1 MEKGICFLYIIFI
14 YYIYITCFSLFTI
27 YCIVHFVDSC
37 PLTRQ
42 LIVLGKFLRVI
53 LMGHGYRGKRYL
65 VRQETCGLEN
75 LRYVLFLFR
84 SDFIPLEPHIHLF
97 LPIHFCLC
105 FFVQKK
111 FSICPPDDRWARK
124 NFEMRGA
131 AVMKNNLNK
140 ARTVMNRPSWIN
152 EDIWPNLCNHWA
164 SQGYIKKRIQAKANR
179 ASDCGGLGGSLH
191 TCGSITASQHKDN
204 MVVTFLLLYSNMNII
219 LKHFNNCIMVFF
231 HGVAMSFIV
240 LSGCYIA
247 RGLIITV
254 ML

>member
-1 MEKGICFLYIIFI
+1 
-14 YYIYITCFSLFTI
+14 
-27 YCIVHFVDSC
+27 
-37 PLTRQ
+37 
-42 LIVLGKFLRVI
+42 
-53 LMGHGYRGKRYL
+53 
-65 VRQETCGLEN
+65 
-75 LRYVLFLFR
+75 
-84 SDFIPLEPHIHLF
+84 
-97 LPIHFCLC
+97 
-105 FFVQKK
+105 
-111 FSICPPDDRWARK
+111 
-124 NFEMRGA
+124 
-131 AVMKNNLNK
+131 MKNNLNK

-240 LSGCYIA
+240 LSGCYIV